1 MRKLGIALYPDKSE
15 LNQDQS
21 YLKMAKEIG
30 YERVFMSF
38 LQIDINDPMRSI
50 QRIKESA
57 KLAHEMGFSVTL
69 DIHPMVFTYLK
80 CKEDDLS
87 YFHDMGIDVLRLDKG
102 YDGGT
107 EAFMSHNPYGIKIE
121 VNMSNHT
128 HYIQRI
134 LDHQPDV
141 AYLCGS
147 HNFYPQR
154 FTALSLSHFQACSE
168 MFQRHHIHSAAF
180 ITSQYASIS
189 PWPISEGLC
198 TLECHRDLP
207 LRVQAQHM
215 KMLHAVDDII
225 IGNAFASKEEL
236 CEVKQVFNTSI
247 DELHVHLYEEITPL
261 EKELMFQG
269 VHEYRGDAS
278 AYVIRSSK
286 NRSKYHTCK
295 LPAHTNKKSIHKGD
309 ILILNEDYGQ
319 YKAELQIALCD
330 RDGDDKIN
338 VVGHIV
344 KDEMVLLDAMR
355 PFQKFQLKEDV
366 EG

>member
-15 LNQDQS
+15 LEQDQS
-21 YLKMAKEIG
+21 YLKMAKSIG

-38 LQIDINDPMRSI
+38 LQIDIQDPMRSI
-50 QRIKESA
+50 RRIKESA
-57 KLAHEMGFSVTL
+57 RLAHEMGFSVTL

-87 YFHDMGIDVLRLDKG
+87 YFHDMGIDILRLDKG
-102 YDGGT
+102 YDGNT
-107 EAFMSHNPYGIKIE
+107 EAMMTHNPFGIQIE

-128 HYIQRI
+128 HYINRI
-134 LDHQPDV
+134 LDYRPNTE
-141 AYLCGS
+141 YLCGS

-154 FTALSLSHFQACSE
+154 FTALSLSTFLSCSE
-168 MFQRHHIHSAAF
+168 IFHHQHIHSAAF
-180 ITSQYASIS
+180 ITSQHASIS
-189 PWPISEGLC
+189 PWTISEGLC

-207 LRVQAQHM
+207 IHVQAQHM
-215 KMLHAVDDII
+215 KMLDAVDDII
-225 IGNAFASKEEL
+225 IGNAYALKEEL
-236 CEVKQVFNTSI
+236 CDVKKVFDTSV
-247 DELHVHLYEEITPL
+247 DALHVQVDKETTAL

-269 VHEYRGDAS
+269 IHEYRGDAS

-286 NRSKYHTCK
+286 NRAKYHTCK
-295 LPAHTNKKSIHKGD
+295 LPAHTHKKSIHKGD

-338 VVGHIV
+338 VVGHI
-344 KDEMVLLDAMR
+344 KEEEMILLDAMR
-355 PFQKFQLKEDV
+355 PFQKFQLKEEV
-366 EG
+366 EE